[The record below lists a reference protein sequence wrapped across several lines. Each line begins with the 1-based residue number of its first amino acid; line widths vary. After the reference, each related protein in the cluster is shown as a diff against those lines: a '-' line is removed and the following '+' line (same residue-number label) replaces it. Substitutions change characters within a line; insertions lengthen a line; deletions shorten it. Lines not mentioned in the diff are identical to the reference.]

1 MTIMWGG
8 RFIKKT
14 LFVLLL
20 ERRTE
25 NSPKKTLQML
35 ILLRRQLQRL
45 CDLATQR
52 PVPQKCTFLDEK

>member
-1 MTIMWGG
+1 MTI
-8 RFIKKT
+8 FEAKT
-14 LFVLLL
+14 VIYQKDTLSCLLLL

-35 ILLRRQLQRL
+35 ILLQWL
-45 CDLATQR
+45 CDLATPL